1 MTAPR
6 CRLFLLV
13 PDTAEP
19 QGAAACLAAAFQA
32 GDIDAVLITPRHNDE
47 GTAEIMHALKPL
59 ARHRG
64 VPAMIAANP
73 ELARRLGADGVEV
86 ADLAAYVAARKLLG
100 AGAFIGADAGTS
112 RHAAMELGE
121 AGADYIGFHND
132 AAGGHDLIAWWAELF
147 EVPCVALDPVEPAGA
162 GELARLGVDF
172 VRPDTAMWASPD
184 AARRVIADT
193 LAAVAGAS
201 A

>member
-19 QGAAACLAAAFQA
+19 QRAAACLAAAFQA

-47 GTAEIMHALKPL
+47 GTAEIMNALKPL
-59 ARHRG
+59 ARDSG
-64 VPAMIAANP
+64 VPAMVAANP

-86 ADLAAYVAARKLLG
+86 ADLAAYGAARKLLG
-100 AGAFIGADAGTS
+100 ASAFVGADAGDS

-121 AGADYIGFHND
+121 AGADYVGFHND
-132 AAGGHDLIAWWAELF
+132 SAGGRELIAWWAELF
-147 EVPCVALDPVEPAGA
+147 EIPCVALDPVEPAAA
-162 GELARLGVDF
+162 GELARLGADF
-172 VRPDTAMWASPD
+172 VRPAQSMWASP
-184 AARRVIADT
+184 AAAKQVIGAT
-193 LAAVAGAS
+193 LAAVAEAGA
-201 A
+201 